1 MAEYYVVESW
11 DSVLSIAASRGLP
24 WKKVWNDGINSEL
37 KQKRP
42 DPDILMKGDEV
53 HVPDQEVKD
62 ESGGTDAQ
70 HKFKKAVEHA
80 KCVIVLRRIP
90 TKKGGVENATTD
102 LWNYQDAN
110 PAPPDDEA
118 AANVPYH
125 FYADGVLV
133 DQGNTDGNG
142 KLTVKLSPT
151 AKDGR
156 VIFNRGTKQEVVMD
170 LGFREMDPISELTG
184 VCKRLYNLGFPCPT
198 DATEV
203 TVDVQMAIQGFQ
215 QKYKLTV
222 NGKVDDATRNKLKE
236 VYGG

>member
-1 MAEYYVVESW
+1 MPEDYVVGTGE
-11 DSVLSIAASRGLP
+11 SVLSIAASRGLT
-24 WKKVWNDGINSEL
+24 WEKVWNDGGNSAL
-37 KQKRP
+37 KQERE
-42 DPDILMKGDEV
+42 DPDILLAGDAL
-53 HVPDQEVKD
+53 HVPDLEKGE
-62 ESGGTDAQ
+62 ESRPTEAQ
-70 HKFKKAVEHA
+70 HKFKKTSEHA
-80 KCVIVLRRIP
+80 KCVIVLRRVT
-90 TKKGGVENATTD
+90 TKTGFQENATTD

-110 PAPPDDEA
+110 PAPPDDEP
-118 AANVPYH
+118 AANVPYQ

-133 DQGNTDGNG
+133 DQGTTDGNG

-151 AKDGR
+151 AQDGR
-156 VIFNRGTKQEVVMD
+156 VIFNRGTKQEVTMD

-215 QKYKLTV
+215 QKNKLTV
-222 NGKVDDATRNKLKE
+222 TGKVDDATRNKLKE